1 MKFSVRSSTIAK
13 SSLTLFLFLILG
25 AAKTAPQEEYYY
37 AVTGRVIDEQGQP
50 VAGAYVVVDAGP
62 GGDIVVY
69 TEADSKGK
77 FRFEQRV
84 NLAKVERTL
93 YVTSPRF
100 PAASDP
106 VRPPFDMLRHSANDP
121 YAGQKIVI
129 KKNGEIDV
137 GDVRLQ
143 VYYGLIDLELRSSK
157 GLPLTPA
164 EKRKWRRPWL
174 RLRNEQGDFILDS
187 SFPRNMPDLRVAL
200 PEGTWRLEVTPSY
213 DNGPWFP
220 LNNPVVV
227 SRTNSPQR
235 IMLKLSRRK

>member
-1 MKFSVRSSTIAK
+1 M
-13 SSLTLFLFLILG
+13 ILG
-25 AAKTAPQEEYYY
+25 TAQTVRQEEYDY
-37 AVTGRVIDEQGQP
+37 AVSGRVIDEQGRP

-62 GGDIVVY
+62 GGDVVVY

-84 NLAKVERTL
+84 SLAKLERTM

-106 VRPPFDMLRHSANDP
+106 VRPPFDMLRHSVNER
-121 YAGQKIVI
+121 YAGEKIII
-129 KKNGEIDV
+129 KKNGELDV

-143 VYYGLIDLELRSSK
+143 VYYGLIDLELHSSK
-157 GLPLTPA
+157 GLPLTSA
-164 EKRKWRRPWL
+164 EKKKWRRPWL
-174 RLRNEQGDFILDS
+174 RVRNEKGDFILDS
-187 SFPRNMPDLRVAL
+187 SFPRDTSDLRVAL

-213 DNGPWFP
+213 DNGPWFS
-220 LNNPVVV
+220 LDNPVVV

-235 IMLKLSRRK
+235 IILKLSRRKY